1 MKTIVFLTGAG
12 ISVESGVPTF
22 RDSNGLWNNFKVED
36 LASIEGY
43 RRNPEA
49 VLDFY
54 NKRRKDLMCVEP
66 NEAHYA
72 ITKLQ
77 EKYRVVVITQNV
89 DDLHERAG
97 TDMVLHLHGEL
108 KKVCSSSNKENY
120 IKELPLDIPI
130 KIGDKAEDG
139 SQLRPY
145 IVWFG
150 EAVPKYREALNI
162 MQQADIFV
170 VVGTSLSVY
179 PASSLVKYTRA
190 ECNYVIDPAMPRNV
204 GEIRPD
210 LHVINTFASE
220 GMKILLKELGM

>member
-89 DDLHERAG
+89 DD
-97 TDMVLHLHGEL
+97 
-108 KKVCSSSNKENY
+108 
-120 IKELPLDIPI
+120 PL
-130 KIGDKAEDG
+130 
-139 SQLRPY
+139 L
-145 IVWFG
+145 
-150 EAVPKYREALNI
+150 
-162 MQQADIFV
+162 
-170 VVGTSLSVY
+170 
-179 PASSLVKYTRA
+179 
-190 ECNYVIDPAMPRNV
+190 
-204 GEIRPD
+204 
-210 LHVINTFASE
+210 
-220 GMKILLKELGM
+220 